1 MKILIV
7 GAGEVGTH
15 LAEMLSH
22 ERHDIV
28 LLDANPDNLEFV
40 YDNRLEIMPF
50 VGSPT
55 SFKDLK
61 DAGAEKADLFIAV
74 TPEESANLVACNI
87 ATQMGAK
94 KALARIN
101 NSEYLQELNRKHF
114 LDQGID
120 DMLYPEE
127 LAASEIVSG
136 LSLPWAKQ
144 YWSIF
149 NKKLDLVAT
158 RVIKGSPLLG
168 KKLMELSDLSEKVL
182 HILAIVRDS
191 HTIIP
196 RGQDMI
202 EENDVLYVAAK
213 PQDLDK
219 VREFCGLRQLEVNR
233 VIIMGGSRIAVK
245 TAQFLPSSFNI
256 KIIESS
262 YDKCI
267 KLSEIVPENT
277 LVIHGDGRDPD
288 LLINEGIKKTDAFL
302 ALTSSSESNMLATL
316 NAKRLGVPTSVCQIE
331 NLDYLDIANEMKIGN
346 LINKKLIAA
355 SAIFRYLLNVDVSSA
370 KTLSIG
376 QGEVLE
382 IKVRENS
389 LVTKAPVME
398 LEIPDGIT
406 FGGLMRNDEVILI
419 EGKTRINPGDMVM
432 VFSHN
437 ASIGDLNKLF
447 E

>member
-1 MKILIV
+1 MRILIV

-22 ERHDIV
+22 ENHDII
-28 LLDANPDNLEFV
+28 LLDPNPDNLEFAF
-40 YDNRLEIMPF
+40 DNRLEIMPF

-55 SFKDLK
+55 SFKDLH
-61 DAGAEKADLFIAV
+61 DAGAGEADLFIAV

-94 KALARIN
+94 KTLARIN
-101 NSEYLQELNRKHF
+101 NSEYLDEQHRHHF
-114 LDQGID
+114 SNLGVD

-127 LAASEIVSG
+127 LAASEIVSS

-149 NKKLDLVAT
+149 NKKLDLVAA
-158 RVIKGSPLLG
+158 RVAGGSPLLG
-168 KKLMELSDLSEKVL
+168 RELMELSDLSEKVL
-182 HILAIVRDS
+182 HVLAIVRDN

-196 RGQDMI
+196 RGHNVV
-202 EENDVLYVAAK
+202 EENDILYIAAR
-213 PQDLDK
+213 PEDLEK
-219 VREFCGLRQLEVNR
+219 VRYFCGQKRLDVHR
-233 VIIMGGSRIAVK
+233 VIIMGGSRIAIK
-245 TAQFLPSSFNI
+245 TAQALPNSLNI
-256 KIIESS
+256 KIIESD
-262 YDKCI
+262 YDKCM

-277 LVIHGDGRDPD
+277 LVIHGDGRNPD
-288 LLINEGIKKTDAFL
+288 LLINEGIKKTEAFL
-302 ALTSSSESNMLATL
+302 SLTSSSESNMLATL
-316 NAKRLGVPTSVCQIE
+316 NAKRLGVPISVCQIE

-346 LINKKLIAA
+346 LINKKLLAA

-370 KTLSIG
+370 KTLAIG

-382 IKVRENS
+382 VKVRENS
-389 LVTKAPVME
+389 MVTQRPVME
-398 LEIPDGIT
+398 LDIPSEIT
-406 FGGLMRNDEVILI
+406 LGGLMRNNEVILI
-419 EGKTRINPGDMVM
+419 EGRTQIKAGDMVM

-447 E
+447 G

>member
-22 ERHDIV
+22 EQHDII
-28 LLDANPDNLEFV
+28 LLDSNPDNLEFA

-61 DAGAEKADLFIAV
+61 DAGAEDADLFIAV

-101 NSEYLQELNRKHF
+101 NSEYLKEEYRNHF
-114 LDQGID
+114 ISQGID

-127 LAASEIVSG
+127 LAAAEIVSS

-168 KKLMELSDLSEKVL
+168 KELMELSDLAEKVL

-196 RGQDMI
+196 RGHDTI
-202 EENDVLYVAAK
+202 EENDILYVAAK
-213 PQDLDK
+213 PQDLET
-219 VREFCGLRQLEVNR
+219 VRQFCGQQKLEVHR
-233 VIIMGGSRIAVK
+233 VIIMGGSRIAMK
-245 TAQFLPSSFNI
+245 TAQFLPDHLNI
-256 KIIESS
+256 KIIERD
-262 YDKCI
+262 YEKCM

-302 ALTSSSESNMLATL
+302 ALTSTSESNMLATL
-316 NAKRLGVPTSVCQIE
+316 NAKRLGVPISVCQIE

-346 LINKKLIAA
+346 LINKKLLAA
-355 SAIFRYLLNVDVSSA
+355 SAIFRYLLNIDISSA
-370 KTLSIG
+370 KTLAIG

-389 LVTKAPVME
+389 LVTKRPVMD
-398 LEIPDGIT
+398 LEIPSGIT
-406 FGGLMRNDEVILI
+406 FGGLLRNNEVLLI
-419 EGKTRINPGDMVM
+419 EGKTQINPGDMVM

-437 ASIGDLNKLF
+437 ASVNDLNKLF
-447 E
+447 G

>member
-1 MKILIV
+1 MRILIV

-22 ERHDIV
+22 EQHDII
-28 LLDANPDNLEFV
+28 LLDSNPDNLEFA

-61 DAGAEKADLFIAV
+61 DAGAGQADLLIAV
-74 TPEESANLVACNI
+74 TPEESTNIVTCNI

-94 KALARIN
+94 KTLARIN
-101 NSEYLQELNRKHF
+101 NSEYLQDQYRDHF
-114 LDQGID
+114 TALGID

-127 LAASEIVSG
+127 LAAAEIVSS

-158 RVIKGSPLLG
+158 RVIKDSPLLG
-168 KKLMELSDLSEKVL
+168 KELMELSDLSEKVL
-182 HILAIVRDS
+182 HVLAIVRDY

-196 RGQDMI
+196 RGHDTI
-202 EENDVLYVAAK
+202 EEDDILYVAAK
-213 PQDLDK
+213 PQDLEK
-219 VREFCGLRQLEVNR
+219 VRQFCGQQKLEVHR

-245 TAQFLPSSFNI
+245 TAQALPDHLNI
-256 KIIESS
+256 KIIESD
-262 YDKCI
+262 YDKCM

-277 LVIHGDGRDPD
+277 LVIHGDSRDPD
-288 LLINEGIKKTDAFL
+288 LLINEDIKKTDAFL

-316 NAKRLGVPTSVCQIE
+316 NAKRLGVPISVCQIE

-346 LINKKLIAA
+346 LINKKLLAA
-355 SAIFRYLLNVDVSSA
+355 SAIFRYLLNIDISSA

-389 LVTKAPVME
+389 LVTKCPVMN
-398 LEIPDGIT
+398 LEIPAGIT
-406 FGGLMRNDEVILI
+406 FGGILRNNEVLLV
-419 EGKTRINPGDMVM
+419 EGKTQINPGDMVM

-437 ASIGDLNKLF
+437 ASVNDLNKLF
-447 E
+447 G

>member
-1 MKILIV
+1 MRILIV

-22 ERHDIV
+22 EQHDII
-28 LLDANPDNLEFV
+28 LLDSNPDNLEFA

-61 DAGAEKADLFIAV
+61 DAGAGQADLLIAV
-74 TPEESANLVACNI
+74 TPEESTNIVTCNI

-94 KALARIN
+94 KTLARIN
-101 NSEYLQELNRKHF
+101 NSEYLQDQYRDHF
-114 LDQGID
+114 TALGID

-127 LAASEIVSG
+127 LAAAEIVSS

-158 RVIKGSPLLG
+158 RVIKDSPLLG
-168 KKLMELSDLSEKVL
+168 KELMELSDLSEKVL
-182 HILAIVRDS
+182 HVLAIVRDY

-196 RGQDMI
+196 RGHDTI
-202 EENDVLYVAAK
+202 EEDDILYVAAK
-213 PQDLDK
+213 PQDLEK
-219 VREFCGLRQLEVNR
+219 VRQFCGQQKLEVHR

-245 TAQFLPSSFNI
+245 TAQALPDHLNI
-256 KIIESS
+256 KIIESD
-262 YDKCI
+262 YDKCM

-277 LVIHGDGRDPD
+277 LVIHGDSRDPD

-316 NAKRLGVPTSVCQIE
+316 NAKRLGVPISVCQIE

-346 LINKKLIAA
+346 LINKKLLAA
-355 SAIFRYLLNVDVSSA
+355 SAIFRYLLNIDISSA

-389 LVTKAPVME
+389 LVTKCPVMN
-398 LEIPDGIT
+398 LEIPAGIT
-406 FGGLMRNDEVILI
+406 FGGILRNNEVLLV
-419 EGKTRINPGDMVM
+419 EGKTQINPGDMVM

-437 ASIGDLNKLF
+437 ASVNDLNKLF
-447 E
+447 G

>member
-1 MKILIV
+1 MRILIV

-22 ERHDIV
+22 EQHDII
-28 LLDANPDNLEFV
+28 LLDSNPDNLEFA

-61 DAGAEKADLFIAV
+61 DAGAGQADLLIAV
-74 TPEESANLVACNI
+74 TPEESTNIVTCNI

-94 KALARIN
+94 KTLARIN
-101 NSEYLQELNRKHF
+101 NSEYLQDQYRDHF
-114 LDQGID
+114 TALGID

-127 LAASEIVSG
+127 LAAAEIVSS

-158 RVIKGSPLLG
+158 RVIKDSPLLG
-168 KKLMELSDLSEKVL
+168 KELMELSDLSEKVL
-182 HILAIVRDS
+182 HVLAIVREY

-196 RGQDMI
+196 RGHDTI
-202 EENDVLYVAAK
+202 EEDDILYVAAK
-213 PQDLDK
+213 PQDLEK
-219 VREFCGLRQLEVNR
+219 VRQFCGQQKLEVHR

-245 TAQFLPSSFNI
+245 TAQALPDHLNI
-256 KIIESS
+256 KIIESD
-262 YDKCI
+262 YDKCM

-277 LVIHGDGRDPD
+277 LVIHGDSRDPD

-316 NAKRLGVPTSVCQIE
+316 NAKRLGVPISVCQIE

-346 LINKKLIAA
+346 LINKKLLAA
-355 SAIFRYLLNVDVSSA
+355 SAIFRYLLNIDISSA

-389 LVTKAPVME
+389 LVTKCPVMN
-398 LEIPDGIT
+398 LEIPAGIT
-406 FGGLMRNDEVILI
+406 FGGILRNNEVLLV
-419 EGKTRINPGDMVM
+419 EGKTQINPGDMVM

-437 ASIGDLNKLF
+437 ASVNDLNKLF
-447 E
+447 G

>member
-1 MKILIV
+1 MRILIV

-22 ERHDIV
+22 EQHDII
-28 LLDANPDNLEFV
+28 LLDSNPDNLEFA

-61 DAGAEKADLFIAV
+61 DAGAGQADLLIAV
-74 TPEESANLVACNI
+74 TPEESTNIVTCNI

-94 KALARIN
+94 KTLARIN
-101 NSEYLQELNRKHF
+101 NSEYLQDQYRDHF
-114 LDQGID
+114 TALGID

-127 LAASEIVSG
+127 LAAAEIVSS

-158 RVIKGSPLLG
+158 RVIKDSPLLG
-168 KKLMELSDLSEKVL
+168 KELMELSDLSEKVL
-182 HILAIVRDS
+182 HVLAIVRDY

-196 RGQDMI
+196 RGHDTI
-202 EENDVLYVAAK
+202 EEDDILYVAAK
-213 PQDLDK
+213 LQDLEK
-219 VREFCGLRQLEVNR
+219 VRQFCGQQKLEVHR

-245 TAQFLPSSFNI
+245 TAQALPDHLNI
-256 KIIESS
+256 KIIESD
-262 YDKCI
+262 YDKCM

-277 LVIHGDGRDPD
+277 LVIHGDSRDPD

-316 NAKRLGVPTSVCQIE
+316 NAKRLGVPISVCQIE

-346 LINKKLIAA
+346 LINKKLLAA
-355 SAIFRYLLNVDVSSA
+355 SAIFRYLLNIDISSA

-389 LVTKAPVME
+389 LVTKCPVMN
-398 LEIPDGIT
+398 LEIPAGIT
-406 FGGLMRNDEVILI
+406 FGGILRNNEVLLV
-419 EGKTRINPGDMVM
+419 EGKTQINPGDMVM

-437 ASIGDLNKLF
+437 ASVNDLNKLF
-447 E
+447 G